1 MPGIMD
7 PNTVVVVLALNLIST
22 GGLLFLIGRR
32 LPPGQG
38 LGTMAVAA
46 MVFGSAYLMRL
57 AIGNEGAAF
66 AGLLPDTAMVLST
79 WLFIGGLRQ
88 FVDEPSPGSR
98 TIAVGL
104 AMFVLGDVAVVLAF
118 GQQGRHAL
126 LNLTIGAAYVLL
138 SWAAG
143 SAARREVSALRLPL
157 GVLSLLVGVLALATL
172 ARAGHAASQG
182 VAPLF
187 KGPWAQAYYAYAA
200 LSTVLLGPCLLW
212 MVFVR
217 LNTQL
222 AHLATHDPLTRLLN
236 RNGLREVTGRH
247 FGRRPADP
255 LTLLQVD
262 VDHFKR
268 INDEHGH
275 AAGDQ
280 VLAAVARALQGELRA
295 GDFAARLGGE
305 EFLVGCV
312 GSDAARAA
320 ALGER
325 LRAAV
330 AALQAM
336 PAAGGTALRCT
347 VSVGIARGITDAAQW
362 DAALREADQALYA
375 AKQGGRNRVVT
386 AGAEVR

>member
-1 MPGIMD
+1 MD

-38 LGTMAVAA
+38 LATMAIAA
-46 MVFGSAYLMRL
+46 MVFGTAYLMRL
-57 AIGNEGAAF
+57 AIGVEGSAF
-66 AGLLPDTAMVLST
+66 SGLLPDSAMVLST

-98 TIAVGL
+98 SIAFGL
-104 AMFVLGDVAVVLAF
+104 AVFVLVDVAVILSF

-126 LNLTIGAAYVLL
+126 LNLTIGAAYALL
-138 SWAAG
+138 SWVAG
-143 SAARREVSALRLPL
+143 SGAQREVSALRQPL

-217 LNTQL
+217 LNSQL
-222 AHLATHDPLTRLLN
+222 AHLATHDPLTHLLN
-236 RNGLREVTGRH
+236 RNGLREVVERH

-268 INDEHGH
+268 INDDHGH

-312 GSDAARAA
+312 GADAARAA

-325 LRAAV
+325 LRAAIASLQL
-330 AALQAM
+330 AA
-336 PAAGGTALRCT
+336 PAGDAALRCT
-347 VSVGIARGITDAAQW
+347 VSVGIARGISDAAQW
-362 DAALREADQALYA
+362 DAALREADKALYA
-375 AKQGGRNRVVT
+375 AKQGGRDRVVR
-386 AGAEVR
+386 AGTDGR